1 MKMKKLFGKLFNFF
15 KGKKKEKQ
23 NKKLITQ
30 KFDNMQTYGIGG
42 TEVPMDASEA
52 LTEIAQNKSL
62 LVEKLTDEAPFKPEI
77 VEGLTSID
85 DVFNHF
91 RPSVDVDFEDSEGNS
106 KEEKLSFKRLA
117 DFGIEGITAQS
128 NFLKDLTNQKEQ
140 FLKIVKQLKSNKLLR
155 KAIETQETK
164 EAMLNTIYAL
174 IKEIEEV

>member
-1 MKMKKLFGKLFNFF
+1 
-15 KGKKKEKQ
+15 
-23 NKKLITQ
+23 
-30 KFDNMQTYGIGG
+30 MQTYGIGG

-52 LTEIAQNKSL
+52 LSEIAQNKSL
-62 LVEKLTDEAPFKPEI
+62 LIQKMTDEAPFKPEI

-106 KEEKLSFKRLA
+106 KEEKLSFNGLA
-117 DFGIEGITAQS
+117 DFGIGGITAQS

-155 KAIETQETK
+155 KAIETKETK

-174 IKEIEEV
+174 IKEIEEA